1 MRAAGGAAASDRHQQ
16 PQQVPRAQTPQQ
28 ERAGRGGLDSLPRA
42 RFVKEFFIDLCFN
55 SV

>member
-16 PQQVPRAQTPQQ
+16 PQQVPRAPAPQQ